1 MTWHAGQDLQRLERK
16 SVFIYLFICHG
27 AVPCSTTPA
36 IHQRHILCGFAQER
50 NSHSSGS
57 KSLQVYEKRDNR
69 QMSSK
74 TWQKIWSAALKIT
87 DLRKCLFWKTMCQS
101 GTSPLASKLRY
112 AINSIKSKQRC
123 HLNTQRTYFT
133 LTIKMFLPYCFVL
146 NWNLSKLVYP
156 AEFFNF
162 AESSFFQ

>member
-16 SVFIYLFICHG
+16 SVFIYLFAMGQFLAAQLQPYIKGTFYVALHKEEW
-27 AVPCSTTPA
+27 V
-36 IHQRHILCGFAQER
+36 ILLAPKAF
-50 NSHSSGS
+50 
-57 KSLQVYEKRDNR
+57 KFTKKRDNR

-87 DLRKCLFWKTMCQS
+87 DLRKCLFWKTTCQS

-133 LTIKMFLPYCFVL
+133 PTIKMFLPYCFVL

>member
-50 NSHSSGS
+50 MSHSSGS

-87 DLRKCLFWKTMCQS
+87 DLRKCLFWKTTCQS
-101 GTSPLASKLRY
+101 GTCPLASKLRY
-112 AINSIKSKQRC
+112 AINSIKSKQNEYTEDLFHSDNQNVSALLLC
-123 HLNTQRTYFT
+123 LE
-133 LTIKMFLPYCFVL
+133 LKFVKTGI
-146 NWNLSKLVYP
+146 SCRIFQFCRKLL
-156 AEFFNF
+156 F
-162 AESSFFQ
+162 